1 MVRLDGQATALLFAI
16 EEERQNLGIERINSV
31 MFLKALLEMENSPI
45 YDEIFSQIE
54 PYAYPEMLNE
64 CYTIMTD
71 HLEDLKVEESTDTQK
86 DDIKEEKQ
94 EEPDVKQ
101 AKLEAI
107 VEGNGEKPVYP
118 TIISRRLDGILGEF
132 VFEEDKRDVIRWIDG
147 AEREIGIKEFTAA
160 FIYIMPKP
168 VLKVLRTFGVNIQY
182 LKDGVT
188 GKHFNQEDSSV
199 DIPDELKSFLTNLN
213 DKLKGEECN
222 ISCRDKECEL
232 VWQTLQKQSKRNV
245 ILIGEP
251 GVGKTSIVEKITFDI
266 LSGNCPDEFKNAQVL
281 SLDVNSSIAGT
292 MYRGQ
297 SEERY
302 AKLTAF
308 LEVTPNVI
316 LFIDEIHLI
325 RGAGACRDGE
335 ADLAN
340 AIKPILAGSKV
351 RVIGATTSEE
361 YEKYFSKDGAIKRRF
376 RPIEVKE
383 PKASEVYPML
393 KKTIESLSKYHGV
406 SISKE
411 MVDFIILNS
420 ACFNHETKNPDR
432 TKDLIDL
439 SMVVTKQNGKKEV
452 DKISVL
458 ANFKYNFEAFV
469 KMPKPFKKSTAY
481 HEAGHC
487 IMAKCSDYMKNNKVI
502 AVTIIPT
509 NYALGLTVYE
519 SDNVQYCDDTMDFY
533 IDEIARLLAGRVA
546 ESIYTKTISGGASSD
561 LEKAT
566 KIAYKV
572 VSRFGMT
579 TYGQNR
585 IFFDEVN
592 SQQVQNNVN
601 KEIDVI
607 IQKGFERAKQVIN
620 DNRDK
625 LEKLVKMLL
634 NKGIVGEE
642 DLAKIFNEEKQEKQE
657 LAYT

>member
-1 MVRLDGQATALLFAI
+1 MGRLDGQATALLFAI

-118 TIISRRLDGILGEF
+118 TIIYRRLDGILGEF
-132 VFEEDKRDVIRWIDG
+132 VFEEDMRDVIRLIDG

-182 LKDGVT
+182 LKDSVI
-188 GKHFNQEDSSV
+188 GKQHNHDETSV
-199 DIPDELKSFLTNLN
+199 DIPDELKSFLSNLN

-393 KKTIESLSKYHGV
+393 KKTIESLSKYHGI

-411 MVDFIILNS
+411 MVDFIILYS
-420 ACFNHETKNPDR
+420 SCFNYETKNPDR

-439 SMVVTKQNGKKEV
+439 SMVVAKQSGKKEV
-452 DKISVL
+452 DKLSVWS
-458 ANFKYNFEAFV
+458 NFKDYFEIYS
-469 KMPKPFKKSTAY
+469 KMPRELRKSTAY

-487 IMAKCSDYMKNNKVI
+487 VMTKCSKYLKGIKII

-509 NYALGLTVYE
+509 DTTLGRNIFDSEV
-519 SDNVQYCDDTMDFY
+519 VQIFDGSMEYFV
-533 IDEIARLLAGRVA
+533 DEIAMYLAGRVA
-546 ESIYTKTISGGASSD
+546 ETLFTNDLSSGASGD
-561 LEKAT
+561 LEYAT
-566 KIAYKV
+566 NIAYQI
-572 VSRFGMT
+572 VSRFGMA

-585 IFFDEVN
+585 IFFDKVN
-592 SQQVQNNVN
+592 SQKVQDNVN
-601 KEIDVI
+601 KEIDTI
-607 IQKGFERAKQVIN
+607 IQKGFEKAKQVIN

-642 DLAKIFNEEKQEKQE
+642 DLAKIFNEEEQEKQE